1 MLARLYVII
10 ESEDIKDYQ
19 MIKDLLL
26 QINPNFSIS
35 PSREYAGKK
44 DCSEF
49 FVTANLDVTEVP
61 LLLERLNNDWDGE
74 IDDCSCYGFN
84 TGMFHDLVYYLE
96 FALFE

>member
-74 IDDCSCYGFN
+74 VDDCIVYGFN
-84 TGMFHDLVYYLE
+84 TKMFDSLVYHLNFQLYD
-96 FALFE
+96 

>member
-61 LLLERLNNDWDGE
+61 LLLERLNNDWELQTVE
-74 IDDCSCYGFN
+74 IDDCSCYG
-84 TGMFHDLVYYLE
+84 LILE
-96 FALFE
+96 CFMI

>member
-10 ESEDIKDYQ
+10 ESED
-19 MIKDLLL
+19 
-26 QINPNFSIS
+26 INPNFSIS

-84 TGMFHDLVYYLE
+84 TRMFHDLVYYLE